1 MPAPAAAPPR
11 PPPRSVPCPD
21 ARRLHDLASDCRYPL
36 IMPAALTTRPHERSL
51 FDAPQTAP
59 REPES
64 GAAPASSDALASSDA
79 FTSPGTTATTEPM
92 SRPDSAA
99 DSSADA
105 SPTPEPQAIAQEQP
119 SSRPALTDP
128 DAADLDSTDIEPPAP
143 SAPQPTTIA
152 AAAPA
157 RRGPL
162 IDAGWLFLISG
173 VALISFTVIIP
184 AYNDLQDARFYR
196 ERMRLAEDH
205 RELRLSRY
213 QEYQSALNRADDTL
227 VRSLAAMQLNQA
239 PADQELIKSE
249 GDIATRTASPF
260 GSLEPPPLVLPE
272 KVDPPKSTLEK
283 WATDDRSRLW
293 LLAAGALLILVGML
307 PAARRS

>member
-1 MPAPAAAPPR
+1 
-11 PPPRSVPCPD
+11 
-21 ARRLHDLASDCRYPL
+21 
-36 IMPAALTTRPHERSL
+36 MPAALTTRPDERSL
-51 FDAPQTAP
+51 FDAPQTTP
-59 REPES
+59 REPDS

-79 FTSPGTTATTEPM
+79 MASPGATDATEPM
-92 SRPDSAA
+92 SRPDSVA

-105 SPTPEPQAIAQEQP
+105 GPTPEPQAIAQEQP
-119 SSRPALTDP
+119 SSQPVLTDP
-128 DAADLDSTDIEPPAP
+128 DATDLDPTDIEPPAP
-143 SAPQPTTIA
+143 PAPQATIT

-213 QEYQSALNRADDTL
+213 QESQSALNRAD
-227 VRSLAAMQLNQA
+227 
-239 PADQELIKSE
+239 
-249 GDIATRTASPF
+249 
-260 GSLEPPPLVLPE
+260 
-272 KVDPPKSTLEK
+272 
-283 WATDDRSRLW
+283 
-293 LLAAGALLILVGML
+293 
-307 PAARRS
+307 